1 MSFTPAW
8 WIAVFY
14 GLPAVL
20 GQIAK
25 AAWFAGTAGTVLQF
39 ILSLAAFALTIWGF
53 VEIGFL
59 RGGAGLNR
67 YGPDP
72 LVRTERKR

>member
-1 MSFTPAW
+1 MIAKSAW
-8 WIAVFY
+8 WLAVFY

-25 AAWFAGTAGTVLQF
+25 AAWFPGKTGTVLHSV
-39 ILSLAAFALTIWGF
+39 LSLAAFALTIWEF
-53 VEIGFL
+53 VEIGFF
-59 RGGAGLNR
+59 RGNAGSNR

-72 LVRTERKR
+72 LVRTKRKS